1 MLDSGSYLLELFAKG
16 GFLMYP
22 ILVCSV
28 LALGIFFERLWTY
41 TSLRRRGRKLS
52 AEVQSLVANE
62 RIDEAKAV
70 CERSDFMLSHIY
82 LAALNVA
89 GAQRKHIKT
98 LVEETGAFKVAALER
113 YLGLLGTIAA
123 ITPLLGLLGTVLGM
137 IRAFTELAAQGVGTP
152 ETLGAG
158 ISEALIT
165 TATGLSVAIPVM
177 LLHKYLT
184 SKADI
189 LADEFEVSALHLVDK
204 LATDSLSN
212 QQQAQF

>member
-1 MLDSGSYLLELFAKG
+1 MAETEPYLLELFDKG
-16 GFLMYP
+16 GLLMYP

-28 LALGIFFERLWTY
+28 LALGIFLERLWVY
-41 TSLRRRGRKLS
+41 TSLRRRGARLF
-52 AEVQSLVANE
+52 AEVNSLVDDE
-62 RIDEAKAV
+62 RIPEAKAV
-70 CERSDFMLSHIY
+70 CERSNFMLSHIF
-82 LAALNVA
+82 LAALNHA
-89 GAQRKHIKT
+89 GAPRNYIKT
-98 LVEETGAFKVAALER
+98 LVEEAGSYHVSALER

-165 TATGLSVAIPVM
+165 TATGLSVAIPAM
-177 LLHKYLT
+177 LLHKYLS

-189 LADEFEVSALHLVDK
+189 LADEFEITALHLVDR
-204 LATDSLSN
+204 LAAESSEIFQD
-212 QQQAQF
+212 AI

>member
-1 MLDSGSYLLELFAKG
+1 MFDSGSYLLELFAKG
-16 GFLMYP
+16 GLLMYP
-22 ILVCSV
+22 ILACSV

-41 TSLRRRGRKLS
+41 VSLQRRGVKLY

-70 CERSDFMLSHIY
+70 CERSNFMLSHIF
-82 LAALNVA
+82 LAALNAA

-98 LVEETGAFKVAALER
+98 LVEEAGAYQVVALER

-137 IRAFTELAAQGVGTP
+137 IRAFNELAAQGVGTP

-165 TATGLSVAIPVM
+165 TATGLAVAIPVL

-189 LADEFEVSALHLVDK
+189 LADEFELSSLKLVDK
-204 LATDSLSN
+204 LATDSHSIER
-212 QQQAQF
+212 QS

>member
-1 MLDSGSYLLELFAKG
+1 MLDSGSYLLELFSKG

-22 ILVCSV
+22 ILACSV
-28 LALGIFFERLWTY
+28 LALGIFLERLWTY
-41 TSLRRRGRKLS
+41 TTLRRRGLRLS
-52 AEVQSLVANE
+52 AEVQSLVANG
-62 RIDEAKAV
+62 RVAEAQAV
-70 CERSDFMLSHIY
+70 CERSNFMLSHIF

-98 LVEETGAFKVAALER
+98 LVEETGAYQVAALER

-189 LADEFEVSALHLVDK
+189 ISDEFELSALRLVDK
-204 LATDSLSN
+204 LATDSLPN
-212 QQQAQF
+212 QQQGQ

>member
-1 MLDSGSYLLELFAKG
+1 MSDSGSYLLELFDKG
-16 GFLMYP
+16 GLLMYP
-22 ILVCSV
+22 ILACSV
-28 LALGIFFERLWTY
+28 LAVGIFLERLWTY
-41 TSLRRRGRKLS
+41 TSLRRRGVKLY
-52 AEVQSLVANE
+52 AEVQSLVE
-62 RIDEAKAV
+62 DGRIPEAKAV
-70 CERSDFMLSHIY
+70 CERSNFMLSHIFM
-82 LAALNVA
+82 AALNAA
-89 GAQRKHIKT
+89 GAQRKYIKT
-98 LVEETGAFKVAALER
+98 MVEEAGSYQVSALER

-137 IRAFTELAAQGVGTP
+137 IRAFTELSAQGVGTP

-189 LADEFEVSALHLVDK
+189 LADEFELSALKLVDK
-204 LATDSLSN
+204 LAADSPA
-212 QQQAQF
+212 QQPQG

>member
-16 GFLMYP
+16 GILMYP
-22 ILVCSV
+22 ILGCSI

-41 TSLRRRGRKLS
+41 ISLRRRGDRLS
-52 AEVQSLVANE
+52 AEVRSLVEND
-62 RIDEAKAV
+62 RIAEAKAV
-70 CERSDFMLSHIY
+70 CERSNFMLSHIF
-82 LAALNVA
+82 LAALNAA
-89 GAQRKHIKT
+89 GAQRKYIKT
-98 LVEETGAFKVAALER
+98 LVEEAGAYQVAALER

-137 IRAFTELAAQGVGTP
+137 IRAFTELSVQGVGTP

-177 LLHKYLT
+177 LLHKYLS

-189 LADEFEVSALHLVDK
+189 LADEFELSALHLVDR
-204 LATDSLSN
+204 LASDSLIQN
-212 QQQAQF
+212 RQGNV